1 MGINHHPLRHKRVN
15 ALHQLQG
22 AAPLLFNT
30 FLAKIAKVLAQH
42 RLLPRA
48 RQKVFF
54 ISAPRASSGGMSP
67 SPGGSGSAS
76 GT

>member
-42 RLLPRA
+42 RFAAA
-48 RQKVFF
+48 RQAKCIFHIRAESQQRRDV
-54 ISAPRASSGGMSP
+54 APGA
-67 SPGGSGSAS
+67 AQHF
-76 GT
+76 TA

>member
-42 RLLPRA
+42 RFAAA
-48 RQKVFF
+48 RQAEGIF
-54 ISAPRASSGGMSP
+54 ISAPSQQRRDVSSH
-67 SPGGSGSAS
+67 GGSGSAS